1 MRVPRSVVLA
11 AIASLPGCVLIT
23 GSTDGYHLVDAGI
36 DGGACLSAAD
46 CVSDAG
52 PQVCCVNITGTS
64 VPAAA
69 CGPAPCSGS
78 PVVQL
83 CTTGTECG
91 GTSCLAQNCA
101 VGVAM
106 FSIQACGAISS
117 CTVAPDSGR

>member
-1 MRVPRSVVLA
+1 MRVPRSVLA
-11 AIASLPGCVLIT
+11 TAIASLSGCVLIT
-23 GSTDGYHLVDAGI
+23 GNTDGYHLVDAGI

-52 PQVCCVNITGTS
+52 PQACCVDISGTS

-69 CGPAPCSGS
+69 CGAAPCAGS

-83 CTTGTECG
+83 CKTDTECG
-91 GTSCLAQNCA
+91 STSCLAQKCS

-106 FSIQACGAISS
+106 LSIQACGAISG
-117 CTVAPDSGR
+117 CTVAPDGGS